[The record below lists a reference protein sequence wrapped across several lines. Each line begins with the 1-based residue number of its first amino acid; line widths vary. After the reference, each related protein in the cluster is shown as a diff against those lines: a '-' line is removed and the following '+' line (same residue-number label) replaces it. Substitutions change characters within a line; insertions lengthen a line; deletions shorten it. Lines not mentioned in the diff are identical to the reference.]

1 MQAPNTLANT
11 KLEVVMKT
19 GIKFFVIVWFS
30 SKIDMTDNAAKIA
43 SSRLFT

>member
-1 MQAPNTLANT
+1 MLQLCIIG
-11 KLEVVMKT
+11 ESEGVMKT

-30 SKIDMTDNAAKIA
+30 PKIDMTDNAVKIA